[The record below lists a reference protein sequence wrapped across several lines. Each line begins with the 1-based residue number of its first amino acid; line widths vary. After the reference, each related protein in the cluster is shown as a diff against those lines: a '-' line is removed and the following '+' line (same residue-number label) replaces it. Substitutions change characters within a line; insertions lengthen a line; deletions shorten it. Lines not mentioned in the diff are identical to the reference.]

1 METKKLFFME
11 CHLAGR
17 QYYDANEVWESLKI
31 GTELFLQRD
40 PENKFDHEAILLKY
54 IDPTSGEEYKLG
66 YIPSVHN
73 NELSIFMDM
82 GWGDIFECRIS
93 QINPQEHYERQV
105 RITLY
110 VKKRK

>member
-17 QYYDANEVWESLKI
+17 QYHDANEVWDSLKI
-31 GTELFLQRD
+31 GTVLALERD
-40 PENKFDHEAILLKY
+40 PDNKYDHEAILLKFV
-54 IDPTSGEEYKLG
+54 DPDTQNEYKLG

-73 NELSIFMDM
+73 SQLAALMDM

-93 QINPQEHYERQV
+93 QINPQEHYERQI
-105 RITLY
+105 RITLQ
-110 VKKRK
+110 VKKRA